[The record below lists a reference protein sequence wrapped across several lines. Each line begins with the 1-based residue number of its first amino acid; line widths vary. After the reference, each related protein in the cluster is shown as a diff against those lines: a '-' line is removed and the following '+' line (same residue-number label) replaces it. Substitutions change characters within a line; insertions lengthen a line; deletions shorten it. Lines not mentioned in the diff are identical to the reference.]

1 MGLLWEWVICI
12 AEAELI
18 RQENGNLIYEAR
30 FDKST
35 NLKIKANSV
44 SRYKVII
51 INQSVNPV
59 TYKINISL
67 WREE

>member
-1 MGLLWEWVICI
+1 MICI

-18 RQENGNLIYEAR
+18 IQENGNLIYEAR

-67 WREE
+67 